1 MSSPAGHTMDS
12 DALGT
17 GAIAPAHNAMLRQAE
32 VLATRLASGRSA
44 RAIVLV
50 SEHHSRLLAALL
62 EIGDR
67 LSDRGHDVVF
77 IDEPGTAGT
86 KLAAAIGA
94 IAEDRPT
101 GRATVLLIPVL
112 GDLDGPTLATLLDN
126 LHLAARDGLP
136 LGCIATGA
144 PQVRALLGAKRSFA
158 ERLIEFRS
166 VVCG

>member
-1 MSSPAGHTMDS
+1 MDS
-12 DALGT
+12 DAPGT
-17 GAIAPAHNAMLRQAE
+17 SATAAAHNAMLRQAE
-32 VLATRLASGRSA
+32 VLAARLASGRSA

-62 EIGDR
+62 EIGNR

-77 IDEPGTAGT
+77 MDQPGTAGT
-86 KLAAAIGA
+86 KLAAAIRA
-94 IAEDRPT
+94 IAEARPT

-144 PQVRALLGAKRSFA
+144 PKVRALLGEKRSFA

-166 VVCG
+166 VVCE